1 MANQFGFQHTIGF
14 EPIFLIDSIVD
25 MFMFPIL
32 SCIQSRVRL
41 NQLLERCG
49 AVSSAIDRLF
59 FVAISFFFFHFEY
72 AFDEYQHFD
81 ELYLFAVWFEWFF
94 IEFLCVLRKNSEQ
107 RTVCFWRVWI
117 CLVWSLMINV
127 TFFCLFLNRKVR
139 EKTNNFYLW
148 KQTNCM
154 LQIIECYKFICFIWN
169 GFLFSI
175 FCSFLHSF
183 QFQFRLRASKNE
195 QLKNVFDVISP
206 NHPHTCFFII
216 QIYSLYINTR
226 FIYIWS
232 TNCTFLICYYALT
245 HSLFCIQ
252 LKSNTYF
259 ALTNTFF
266 PFYHHFCCS
275 CFFFSWHKI
284 NHFCEYNTHNFCS
297 VVVVGSF
304 LFVKFRTAKV
314 QKIAPT
320 REFVICFCISTITFL
335 YKKKP
340 HTISK
345 QRTFFWQYCTT
356 YTIFNSTFSKYLHL
370 I

>member
-1 MANQFGFQHTIGF
+1 
-14 EPIFLIDSIVD
+14 
-25 MFMFPIL
+25 MFPIL

-49 AVSSAIDRLF
+49 SVSSAIDRLF

-216 QIYSLYINTR
+216 KIYSLYINTR